1 MYFKLKKIISILI
14 SIAILMG
21 SLSCL
26 TIGAYATEEDDEVK
40 KGEFIFAPHTYTDGD
55 LTDIYYYT
63 DRVFSESATN
73 YNEHLATM
81 SMILAT
87 ASISSQDPDATY
99 DVKSRNL
106 QYLLREWDFIG
117 FDMNEYYTQK
127 PAEQTMGVGIAYKVI
142 GEGEDAYTV
151 LAIVPRSAGYEKEWA
166 GNFTVGTEG
175 THQGFT
181 TGRDIILDFA
191 TKYVEENA
199 YKFDG
204 TVKIWTVGYSR
215 GAGVANLLAAYLTDN
230 SEALGIK
237 VEKENIFAY
246 TFGTPSTV
254 EYSSED
260 EKAALESNYMNIH
273 NGYSTYDIV
282 TYAPFKNWNFTHYGT
297 TKLFDVHNAE
307 KKAEMLKFLE
317 KTNKTIYDIYT
328 AEGSTADPDNFAP
341 VMLQIQNDEYGMGI
355 NIVPAD
361 QEYGIPTTQQEFLD
375 SRISFLVD
383 NLVPDR
389 ETYVDGGY
397 QYALQCLASLYFG
410 LDSEQSALLFEG
422 MSHDITIM
430 AAVYYCYYISN
441 FCLDKADNLAFA
453 ALILIDSLPMIE
465 QSLAEFDPSEA
476 TDMPEWYAYA
486 SAFIQTEE
494 YEQLKTLLPL
504 ITSGVEQA
512 SEKVY
517 VIKETIRNFAVGM
530 TAKVLG
536 SGVAELTVEK
546 SEKEK
551 LMATMTSTEVAAPLT
566 EFFVYLLL
574 GSDDA
579 VLAPFDPSNKNIAL
593 AVTFLTNAGRYMRV
607 HNNEIILSWL
617 RTEDS
622 FYDNETWHIHETEL
636 VHDADGHFERC
647 ECGYDGEKI
656 AHTFGE
662 WSTLPVINGE
672 KKELVRSC
680 YCGYEEFKEADDAGV
695 GNVSDKSETM
705 IIVLFCFGGA
715 LIVAAT
721 VTVVVA
727 IKKKK
732 QQE

>member
-1 MYFKLKKIISILI
+1 MYSKRKKF
-14 SIAILMG
+14 IAILMSVAILIG
-21 SLSCL
+21 SLAVL
-26 TIGAYATEEDDEVK
+26 AVGAYATDEEPEVK
-40 KGEFIFAPHTYTDGD
+40 KGEFTYAPHTYTDGD

-63 DRVFSESATN
+63 DGVFSGLSTD

-81 SMILAT
+81 SMILAA
-87 ASISSQDPDATY
+87 ASISSQEPDASY
-99 DVKSRNL
+99 DIKSQNL
-106 QYLLREWDFIG
+106 INLFREWDFTG
-117 FDMNEYYTQK
+117 YDVNEYYTQK
-127 PAEQTMGVGIAYKVI
+127 PSEQTMGVGIAYKVI

-166 GNFTVGTEG
+166 GNFTVGKEG

-191 TKYVEENA
+191 AKYVEENA
-199 YKFDG
+199 YKFKG
-204 TVKIWTVGYSR
+204 EVKIWTVGYSR

-230 SEALGIK
+230 NEALGVK

-254 EYSSED
+254 EYATEE

-273 NGYSTYDIV
+273 NRYSTYDIV
-282 TYAPFKNWNFTHYGT
+282 TYAPFKNWNFTYYGT
-297 TKLFDVHNAE
+297 TKLFDVQNAE

-328 AEGSTADPDNFAP
+328 AEGSEADPDNFAA

-361 QEYGIPTTQQEFLD
+361 PAYGIPTTQQEFLD
-375 SRISFLVD
+375 SRISFLVN

-397 QYALQCLASLYFG
+397 QYALQCLTSLYFG
-410 LDSEQSALLFEG
+410 LNAEQSGLLFEG
-422 MSHDITIM
+422 MSHDIKTL
-430 AAVYYCYYISN
+430 AAVYYCYFVSN
-441 FCLDKADNLAFA
+441 FYLDKAENLAFTA
-453 ALILIDSLPMIE
+453 SILIDSLPMIE
-465 QSLAEFDPSEA
+465 QYLAEFDPAEA
-476 TDMPEWYAYA
+476 ADMPEWFVYA

-494 YEQLKTLLPL
+494 YEELKTMLPL
-504 ITSGVEQA
+504 IASGVEQP
-512 SEKVY
+512 SEKIP
-517 VIKETIRNFAVGM
+517 VIKATIKNFAVGM

-536 SGVAELTVEK
+536 SGVAALTVEE

-566 EFFVYLLL
+566 DFLVYLLL
-574 GSDDA
+574 GSDDGE
-579 VLAPFDPSNKNIAL
+579 LSPFNPSNKNIAL

-622 FYDNETWHIHETEL
+622 FYENETWHIHETEL
-636 VHDADGHFERC
+636 VYDGDGHFEKC
-647 ECGYDGEKI
+647 ECGYVGEKTS
-656 AHTFGE
+656 HSFGE
-662 WSTLPVINGE
+662 WSTLPVTNGE
-672 KKELVRSC
+672 KKELVRRC
-680 YCGYEEFKEADDAGV
+680 HCGYEEFKEADMADDNDPKTLEPMTIVMLCGSSA
-695 GNVSDKSETM
+695 
-705 IIVLFCFGGA
+705 IIVGA
-715 LIVAAT
+715 
-721 VTVVVA
+721 VVVA
-727 IKKKK
+727 VVLKKKK
-732 QQE
+732 TQK